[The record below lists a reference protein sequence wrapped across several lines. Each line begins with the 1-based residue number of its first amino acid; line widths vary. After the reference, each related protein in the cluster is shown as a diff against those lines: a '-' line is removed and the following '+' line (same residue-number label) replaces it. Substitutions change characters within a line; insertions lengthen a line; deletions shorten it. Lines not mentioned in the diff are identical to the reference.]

1 MVQQRERQRLLIDC
15 QTEQSASVCACVDN
29 SSPGGMTVR
38 KELEV
43 SPAALEH
50 DLELIQTQFAAE
62 CETESKSERE
72 GHKMTC

>member
-1 MVQQRERQRLLIDC
+1 MVQQRQRQRLLIDC

-29 SSPGGMTVR
+29 SSPGRMTVR

-62 CETESKSERE
+62 CEQGAKVKER
-72 GHKMTC
+72 GTK